1 MTWTNISSS
10 SFIGFHVFLS
20 ALFLSLKPNINIGA
34 PDQAKEDSSL
44 ILQLFLRIDYL
55 GFN

>member
-1 MTWTNISSS
+1 MTRTNFSSS

-20 ALFLSLKPNINIGA
+20 ALFLSVKPNINIGA

-44 ILQLFLRIDYL
+44 ILQLFLRTDYHD
-55 GFN
+55 FN